1 MRVCILGSGGMLGH
15 MLVRVLSEAHDVYGT
30 SKQEWSA
37 TSGLAKFLSKEKWIS
52 GVDVKEI
59 TTVSDLFREHQ
70 FDVVINCI
78 GVVKQRGHRTSE
90 EEMIEVNAHFPH
102 KLSSICD
109 ASGARLI
116 HISTDCVFS
125 GSKGNYAVNDNP
137 DPIDI
142 YGSSKLAGEI
152 VDDHNL
158 TIRTSHVGRELTN
171 FTSLFEWILNNRGK
185 KVVGFSR
192 AIYSGLTTF
201 SLSVVIDSLLTTGSS
216 INGLVHVSSS
226 PINKFQLVTEL
237 NNRLGLD
244 INIEID
250 ESVVLNRSLLS
261 SDEITQL
268 GIEIPSWDQM
278 LDNFCEDQA
287 TYDFVSH

>member
-15 MLVRVLSEAHDVYGT
+15 MLVRVLSETHEVYGT

-37 TSGLAKFLSKEKWIS
+37 TSGLAKFLGKEKWIS
-52 GVDVKEI
+52 GVDAKKI
-59 TTVSDLFREHQ
+59 TTFSDLFRERQ

-125 GSKGNYAVNDNP
+125 GSKGNYAVTDSP

-152 VDDHNL
+152 IDDRNL

-171 FTSLFEWILNNRGK
+171 FTSLFEWILRNRGK
-185 KVVGFSR
+185 KVVGYSK

>member
-15 MLVRVLSEAHDVYGT
+15 MLVRVLSETHDVYGT
-30 SKQEWSA
+30 SKQVWSA
-37 TSGLAKFLSKEKWIS
+37 TSGLAKFLSKEKWIA
-52 GVDVKEI
+52 GVDAKDI
-59 TTVSDLFREHQ
+59 TTVSDFFREHQ

-90 EEMIEVNAHFPH
+90 DEMIEVNAQFPH

-125 GSKGNYAVNDNP
+125 GNKGNYLVTDNP

-185 KVVGFSR
+185 SVVGYSN

-201 SLSVVIDSLLTTGSS
+201 SLSVVINSLLTTGSS
-216 INGLVHVSSS
+216 INGLVHVASS
-226 PINKFQLVTEL
+226 PINKFQLITEL
-237 NNRLGLD
+237 NNRLGLGLD
-244 INIEID
+244 IKTD
-250 ESVVLNRSLLS
+250 ESVVLNRSLRP
-261 SDEITQL
+261 SDQITQL

-278 LDNFCEDQA
+278 LDNFCADQA
-287 TYDFVSH
+287 TYDFVLH

>member
-15 MLVRVLSEAHDVYGT
+15 MLVRVLSETHDVYGT
-30 SKQEWSA
+30 SKQEWST
-37 TSGLAKFLSKEKWIS
+37 TSSLAKFLSKEKLIA
-52 GVDVKEI
+52 GVDAKDI
-59 TTVSDLFREHQ
+59 TTISDFFRERQ

-78 GVVKQRGHRTSE
+78 GIVKQRGHRTSDD
-90 EEMIEVNAHFPH
+90 EMIEINSHFPH
-102 KLSSICD
+102 KLLSICD

-125 GSKGNYAVNDNP
+125 GNKGNYVVTDNP

-171 FTSLFEWILNNRGK
+171 FTSFFEWILNNRGK
-185 KVVGFSR
+185 KVAGYSN

-201 SLSVVIDSLLTTGSS
+201 SLSVVINSLLTTSS
-216 INGLVHVSSS
+216 RVSGLVHVASN
-226 PINKFQLVTEL
+226 PISKFQLITEL
-237 NNRLGLD
+237 NNRLGLGID
-244 INIEID
+244 IEID
-250 ESVVLNRSLLS
+250 ESVVLNRSLRS
-261 SDEITQL
+261 SVQITQL

-278 LDNFCEDQA
+278 LDYFCEDQA
-287 TYDFVSH
+287 TYDFVTH

>member
-15 MLVRVLSEAHDVYGT
+15 MLVRVLSVTHDVYGT

-37 TSGLAKFLSKEKWIS
+37 TSGLAKFLSREKWIA
-52 GVDVKEI
+52 GVDVRDI
-59 TTVSDLFREHQ
+59 TTVSDFFKEHQ

-90 EEMIEVNAHFPH
+90 DEMIEVNAHFPH
-102 KLSSICD
+102 KLLSICD
-109 ASGARLI
+109 AFGARLI

-125 GSKGNYAVNDNP
+125 GNKGNYVVTDNP

-171 FTSLFEWILNNRGK
+171 FTSLFEWILNSRGK
-185 KVVGFSR
+185 KVFGYKN
-192 AIYSGLTTF
+192 AIYTGLTTF
-201 SLSVVIDSLLTTGSS
+201 SLSVVINSLLTTGLSV
-216 INGLVHVSSS
+216 NGLVHVASS
-226 PINKFQLVTEL
+226 PINKFQLITEL

-244 INIEID
+244 IDIETN
-250 ESVVLNRSLLS
+250 ESVVLNRSLVS
-261 SDEITQL
+261 SAQITQL
-268 GIEIPSWDQM
+268 GIKIPSWDQM
-278 LDNFCEDQA
+278 LDKLCEDQA
-287 TYDFVSH
+287 SYDFVSH

>member
-15 MLVRVLSEAHDVYGT
+15 MLVRVLSETHDVYGT

-37 TSGLAKFLSKEKWIS
+37 TSGLAKFLSKEKWIA
-52 GVDVKEI
+52 GIDAKEI

-102 KLSSICD
+102 KLSRICG
-109 ASGARLI
+109 ASGTRLI

-125 GSKGNYAVNDNP
+125 GNKGNYAITDNP
-137 DPIDI
+137 DPVDI

-152 VDDHNL
+152 IDDRNL

-171 FTSLFEWILNNRGK
+171 FTSLFEWILRNRGK
-185 KVVGFSR
+185 KVFGYSN

-201 SLSVVIDSLLTTGSS
+201 SLSVVIGSLLTTGSS
-216 INGLVHVSSS
+216 INGLVHVASS

>member
-30 SKQEWSA
+30 SKQVWSA

-52 GVDVKEI
+52 GVDAKEI

-102 KLSSICD
+102 KLLSICG

-125 GSKGNYAVNDNP
+125 GNKGNYAVTDNP

-171 FTSLFEWILNNRGK
+171 FTSLFEWILNNRGE
-185 KVVGFSR
+185 KVVGYSK

-216 INGLVHVSSS
+216 INGLVHVASS

-244 INIEID
+244 IDIEID
-250 ESVVLNRSLLS
+250 ESVVLNR
-261 SDEITQL
+261 
-268 GIEIPSWDQM
+268 
-278 LDNFCEDQA
+278 
-287 TYDFVSH
+287 

>member
-102 KLSSICD
+102 KLSSICG
-109 ASGARLI
+109 ASGARLF

-125 GSKGNYAVNDNP
+125 GSKGNYAVTDSP
-137 DPIDI
+137 DQIDI

-185 KVVGFSR
+185 KVVGYSK

-216 INGLVHVSSS
+216 IKGLVHVASS

-244 INIEID
+244 IDIEID

>member
-15 MLVRVLSEAHDVYGT
+15 MLVRVLSETHDVYGT
-30 SKQEWSA
+30 SKQEWST
-37 TSGLAKFLSKEKWIS
+37 TSSLAKFLSKEKLIA
-52 GVDVKEI
+52 GVDAKDI
-59 TTVSDLFREHQ
+59 TTISDFFRERQ

-78 GVVKQRGHRTSE
+78 GIVKQRGHRTSDD
-90 EEMIEVNAHFPH
+90 EMIEINSHFPH
-102 KLSSICD
+102 KLLSICD

-125 GSKGNYAVNDNP
+125 GTKGNYVVTDNP

-171 FTSLFEWILNNRGK
+171 FTSFFEWILNNRGK
-185 KVVGFSR
+185 KVAGYSN

-201 SLSVVIDSLLTTGSS
+201 SLSVVINSLLTTSS
-216 INGLVHVSSS
+216 RVSGLVHVASN
-226 PINKFQLVTEL
+226 PISKFQLITEL
-237 NNRLGLD
+237 NNRLGLGID
-244 INIEID
+244 IEID
-250 ESVVLNRSLLS
+250 ESVVLNRSLRS
-261 SDEITQL
+261 SDQITQL

-278 LDNFCEDQA
+278 LDYFCEDQA
-287 TYDFVSH
+287 TYDFVTH